1 MGRLLWCAAGRRSE
15 CERAARR
22 ERVRNFKAKFR
33 FPHMWRL
40 YCQQSNFRSS
50 LNLNAL
56 LCLKY
61 MRKSDITHVW
71 LWTVLVCGRLSVSHW
86 AIWCKCE
93 HESVRVQL
101 LYFYMVFIV
110 IQLFSSFNKK
120 AGVHA
125 WECLSLSE
133 EEMGSFLF
141 SSEIKYWF
149 LLSVGTATSSGRL
162 APKQGHL
169 LS

>member
-1 MGRLLWCAAGRRSE
+1 M
-15 CERAARR
+15 
-22 ERVRNFKAKFR
+22 
-33 FPHMWRL
+33 
-40 YCQQSNFRSS
+40 
-50 LNLNAL
+50 
-56 LCLKY
+56 
-61 MRKSDITHVW
+61 
-71 LWTVLVCGRLSVSHW
+71 
-86 AIWCKCE
+86 
-93 HESVRVQL
+93 RVQL

-125 WECLSLSE
+125 WEYLSLCE

-162 APKQGHL
+162 APKQGHPVVLWFKVKEAMIFCYL
-169 LS
+169 LQMCP